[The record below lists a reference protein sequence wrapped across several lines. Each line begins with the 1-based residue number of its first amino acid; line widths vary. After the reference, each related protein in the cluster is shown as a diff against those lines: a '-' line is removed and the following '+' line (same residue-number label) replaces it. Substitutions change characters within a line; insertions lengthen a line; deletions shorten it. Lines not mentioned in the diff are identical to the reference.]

1 MIDREEIDR
10 LLESARSATLGT
22 VDRQGRPH
30 LVPIVFA
37 YRDGRLYTAVDHKPK
52 STRRL
57 KRLANIRANP
67 PVSVLVDHYT
77 DDWTKLWW
85 VRIDGEAEVIESGPR
100 FREALAALA
109 EKYRPYEIRPP
120 PGPVIVLTVDRVRA
134 WSAT

>member
-1 MIDREEIDR
+1 MIDPQKIDR

-67 PVSVLVDHYT
+67 RASVLVDHYD

-85 VRIDGEAEVIESGPR
+85 VRIDGSAEVVESGPR
-100 FREALAALA
+100 FREALAALT
-109 EKYRPYEIRPP
+109 EKYRPYALRPP
-120 PGPVIVLTVDRVRA
+120 PGPVIELTVQHVRS
-134 WSAT
+134 WSAG